1 MKRIFPDVIEVYK
14 QFGSSNHLDEFLEDK
29 IYQEY
34 VNRLP
39 AIQEYFCRVS
49 NKKAIEAGVMMSPLC
64 SFTSRRNLLQA
75 YVPKFTFIF
84 KQALRNCL
92 NLIRNFLYSESC
104 GFLEVFYGCFHRVSS
119 VT

>member
-39 AIQEYFCRVS
+39 TIQEYFCRVS
-49 NKKAIEAGVMMSPLC
+49 NKK
-64 SFTSRRNLLQA
+64 Q
-75 YVPKFTFIF
+75 
-84 KQALRNCL
+84 LRQ
-92 NLIRNFLYSESC
+92 E
-104 GFLEVFYGCFHRVSS
+104 
-119 VT
+119 

>member
-14 QFGSSNHLDEFLEDK
+14 QFGSSNPLDEFLEDK

-34 VNRLP
+34 VNMLP
-39 AIQEYFCRVS
+39 TIQEYFCRVS
-49 NKKAIEAGVMMSPLC
+49 NKKANEAGVMMSPLC

-84 KQALRNCL
+84 KQALNNYR
-92 NLIRNFLYSESC
+92 LIN
-104 GFLEVFYGCFHRVSS
+104 
-119 VT
+119 